1 MKRENTIKKQRELLN
16 YLAEFIEANN
26 YAPSYREIM
35 KALNYKSVSTV
46 ANHIDS
52 LITKG
57 YLSKRDN
64 SARSLEIVS
73 LSDDDVITN
82 RNNVGNKDTIDVI
95 SRDKVLGYINDL
107 ILNGKL
113 DKESTVLEVLRSE
126 ERRVGKECRSRW
138 SPYH

>member
-1 MKRENTIKKQRELLN
+1 VKRENTTKKQRELLN

-26 YAPSYREIM
+26 YAPSYREVM
-35 KALNYKSVSTV
+35 KALNYKSVSTI

-73 LSDDDVITN
+73 LSDDGVVTN

-113 DKESTVLEVLRSE
+113 DKESTVSE
-126 ERRVGKECRSRW
+126 LIK
-138 SPYH
+138 YLKDN

>member
-1 MKRENTIKKQRELLN
+1 MKRENTTKKQRELLN

-26 YAPSYREIM
+26 YAPSYREVM

-64 SARSLEIVS
+64 SARSLEIVP
-73 LSDDDVITN
+73 LSDDGVVTN

-113 DKESTVLEVLRSE
+113 DKESTVLELI
-126 ERRVGKECRSRW
+126 K
-138 SPYH
+138 YLKDN

>member
-1 MKRENTIKKQRELLN
+1 MKRENTTKKQRELLN

-73 LSDDDVITN
+73 LSDDDVIAN
-82 RNNVGNKDTIDVI
+82 RNNVGNKNTIDVI
-95 SRDKVLGYINDL
+95 SRDKVLDYINDL

-113 DKESTVLEVLRSE
+113 DKESTVSE
-126 ERRVGKECRSRW
+126 LIK
-138 SPYH
+138 YLKDN

>member
-1 MKRENTIKKQRELLN
+1 MKRENTTKKQRELLN

-113 DKESTVLEVLRSE
+113 DKDSTVLELI
-126 ERRVGKECRSRW
+126 K
-138 SPYH
+138 YLKDN

>member
-1 MKRENTIKKQRELLN
+1 MKRENTTKKQRELLN

-26 YAPSYREIM
+26 YAPSYREVM

-73 LSDDDVITN
+73 LSDDGVVTN

-113 DKESTVLEVLRSE
+113 DKESTVSE
-126 ERRVGKECRSRW
+126 LIK
-138 SPYH
+138 YLKDN

>member
-1 MKRENTIKKQRELLN
+1 MKRENTTKKQRELLN

-113 DKESTVLEVLRSE
+113 DKESTVLEFIKYL
-126 ERRVGKECRSRW
+126 KDN
-138 SPYH
+138 

>member
-1 MKRENTIKKQRELLN
+1 MKRENTTKKQRELLN

-26 YAPSYREIM
+26 YAPSYREVM
-35 KALNYKSVSTV
+35 KALNYKSVSTI

-73 LSDDDVITN
+73 LSDDGVVTN

-113 DKESTVLEVLRSE
+113 DKESTVSE
-126 ERRVGKECRSRW
+126 LIK
-138 SPYH
+138 YLKDN

>member
-1 MKRENTIKKQRELLN
+1 MKRENTTKKQRELLN

-46 ANHIDS
+46 ANHINS

-113 DKESTVLEVLRSE
+113 DKESTVLELI
-126 ERRVGKECRSRW
+126 K
-138 SPYH
+138 YLKDN

>member
-1 MKRENTIKKQRELLN
+1 MKRENTTKKQRELLN

-82 RNNVGNKDTIDVI
+82 RNNVGNKNTIDVI
-95 SRDKVLGYINDL
+95 SRDKVLNYINDL

-113 DKESTVLEVLRSE
+113 DKESTVLELI
-126 ERRVGKECRSRW
+126 K
-138 SPYH
+138 YLKDN

>member
-1 MKRENTIKKQRELLN
+1 MKRENTTKKQRELLN

-26 YAPSYREIM
+26 YAPSYREVM

-73 LSDDDVITN
+73 LKDGVVAN
-82 RNNVGNKDTIDVI
+82 RNNVGNKNTIDVI

-113 DKESTVLEVLRSE
+113 DKESTVSE
-126 ERRVGKECRSRW
+126 LIK
-138 SPYH
+138 YLKDN

>member
-1 MKRENTIKKQRELLN
+1 MKRENTTKKQRELLN

-26 YAPSYREIM
+26 YTPSYREVM

-95 SRDKVLGYINDL
+95 SRDKVLGYINGL

-113 DKESTVLEVLRSE
+113 DKESTVLELI
-126 ERRVGKECRSRW
+126 K
-138 SPYH
+138 YLKDN

>member
-1 MKRENTIKKQRELLN
+1 MKRENTTKKQRELLN

-26 YAPSYREIM
+26 YAPSYREVM
-35 KALNYKSVSTV
+35 KALNYKSVSTI

-82 RNNVGNKDTIDVI
+82 RNNVGNKNTIDMI
-95 SRDKVLGYINDL
+95 SRDKVLNYINDL

-113 DKESTVLEVLRSE
+113 DKKSTISE
-126 ERRVGKECRSRW
+126 LIK
-138 SPYH
+138 YLKDN

>member
-1 MKRENTIKKQRELLN
+1 MKRENTTKKQRELLN

-26 YAPSYREIM
+26 YAPSYREVM

-73 LSDDDVITN
+73 LSDGVAN
-82 RNNVGNKDTIDVI
+82 RNNVGNKNTIDVI
-95 SRDKVLGYINDL
+95 SRDKVLNYINDL

-113 DKESTVLEVLRSE
+113 DKESTVSE
-126 ERRVGKECRSRW
+126 LIK
-138 SPYH
+138 YLKDN

>member
-1 MKRENTIKKQRELLN
+1 MKRENTTKKQRELLN

-26 YAPSYREIM
+26 YAPSYREVM

-73 LSDDDVITN
+73 LSDDDVIAN

-107 ILNGKL
+107 VLNGKL
-113 DKESTVLEVLRSE
+113 DKESTVSE
-126 ERRVGKECRSRW
+126 LIK
-138 SPYH
+138 YLKDN

>member
-1 MKRENTIKKQRELLN
+1 MKRENTTKKQRELLN
-16 YLAEFIEANN
+16 YLAEFIKAND
-26 YAPSYREIM
+26 YAPSYREVM

-113 DKESTVLEVLRSE
+113 DKESTVLELI
-126 ERRVGKECRSRW
+126 K
-138 SPYH
+138 YLKDN

>member
-1 MKRENTIKKQRELLN
+1 MKRENTTKKQRELLN

-26 YAPSYREIM
+26 YAPSYRKVM

-113 DKESTVLEVLRSE
+113 DKESTVLELI
-126 ERRVGKECRSRW
+126 K
-138 SPYH
+138 YLKDN

>member
-1 MKRENTIKKQRELLN
+1 MKRENTTKKQRELLN

-26 YAPSYREIM
+26 YAPSYREVM
-35 KALNYKSVSTV
+35 RALNYKSVSTV

-64 SARSLEIVS
+64 SARSLEIVP
-73 LSDDDVITN
+73 LSDDNVVAN
-82 RNNVGNKDTIDVI
+82 RNNVSNKDTIDVI
-95 SRDKVLGYINDL
+95 SRDKVLNYINDL

-113 DKESTVLEVLRSE
+113 DKKSTISE
-126 ERRVGKECRSRW
+126 LIK
-138 SPYH
+138 YLKDN

>member
-1 MKRENTIKKQRELLN
+1 MKRENTTKKQRELLN

-26 YAPSYREIM
+26 YAPSYREVM
-35 KALNYKSVSTV
+35 KGLNYKSVSTV

-113 DKESTVLEVLRSE
+113 DK
-126 ERRVGKECRSRW
+126 
-138 SPYH
+138 

>member
-1 MKRENTIKKQRELLN
+1 MKRENTTKKQRELLN

-26 YAPSYREIM
+26 YAPSYREVM

-73 LSDDDVITN
+73 LSDDDVIAN
-82 RNNVGNKDTIDVI
+82 RNNIGNKDTIDVI

-113 DKESTVLEVLRSE
+113 DKESTVSE
-126 ERRVGKECRSRW
+126 LIK
-138 SPYH
+138 YLKDN

>member
-1 MKRENTIKKQRELLN
+1 MKRENTTKKQRELLN

-26 YAPSYREIM
+26 YAPSYREVM

-52 LITKG
+52 LIAKG

-113 DKESTVLEVLRSE
+113 DKESTVSE
-126 ERRVGKECRSRW
+126 LIK
-138 SPYH
+138 YLKDN

>member
-1 MKRENTIKKQRELLN
+1 MKRENTTKKQRELLN
-16 YLAEFIEANN
+16 YLAEFIEVNN
-26 YAPSYREIM
+26 YAPSYREVM

-57 YLSKRDN
+57 YLSKRNN
-64 SARSLEIVS
+64 SARSLEIVP
-73 LSDDDVITN
+73 LSDNNVAN
-82 RNNVGNKDTIDVI
+82 RNNVSNKDTIDVI

-113 DKESTVLEVLRSE
+113 DKESTVLELI
-126 ERRVGKECRSRW
+126 K
-138 SPYH
+138 YLKDN

>member
-1 MKRENTIKKQRELLN
+1 MKRENTTKKQRELLN

-26 YAPSYREIM
+26 YAPSYREVM
-35 KALNYKSVSTV
+35 KALNYKSVSTI

-73 LSDDDVITN
+73 LSDDDVIAN

-113 DKESTVLEVLRSE
+113 DKESTVLELI
-126 ERRVGKECRSRW
+126 K
-138 SPYH
+138 YLKDN

>member
-1 MKRENTIKKQRELLN
+1 MKRENTTKKQRELLN
-16 YLAEFIEANN
+16 YLAEFIEVNN
-26 YAPSYREIM
+26 YAPSYREVM

-57 YLSKRDN
+57 YLSKRNN
-64 SARSLEIVS
+64 SARSLEIVP
-73 LSDDDVITN
+73 LSDDGVVTN

-113 DKESTVLEVLRSE
+113 DKESTVSE
-126 ERRVGKECRSRW
+126 LIK
-138 SPYH
+138 YLKDN

>member
-1 MKRENTIKKQRELLN
+1 MKRENTTKKQRELLN

-26 YAPSYREIM
+26 YAPSYREVM

-73 LSDDDVITN
+73 LSDDDVIAN
-82 RNNVGNKDTIDVI
+82 RDNVGNKDTIDVI

-113 DKESTVLEVLRSE
+113 DKESTVSE
-126 ERRVGKECRSRW
+126 LIK
-138 SPYH
+138 YLKDN

>member
-1 MKRENTIKKQRELLN
+1 MKRENTTKKQRELLN

-73 LSDDDVITN
+73 LSDDGVVTN

-113 DKESTVLEVLRSE
+113 DKESTVLELI
-126 ERRVGKECRSRW
+126 K
-138 SPYH
+138 YLKDN

>member
-1 MKRENTIKKQRELLN
+1 MKRENTTKKQRELLN

-26 YAPSYREIM
+26 YAPSYREVM

-113 DKESTVLEVLRSE
+113 DKESTALELI
-126 ERRVGKECRSRW
+126 K
-138 SPYH
+138 YLKDN

>member
-1 MKRENTIKKQRELLN
+1 MKRENTTKKQRELLN

-26 YAPSYREIM
+26 YAPSYREVM

-64 SARSLEIVS
+64 SARSLEIVP

-95 SRDKVLGYINDL
+95 SRDKVLNYINDL

-113 DKESTVLEVLRSE
+113 DKKSTISE
-126 ERRVGKECRSRW
+126 LIK
-138 SPYH
+138 YLKNN

>member
-1 MKRENTIKKQRELLN
+1 MKRENTTKKQRELLN

-26 YAPSYREIM
+26 YAPSYREVM
-35 KALNYKSVSTV
+35 KALNYKSVSTI

-73 LSDDDVITN
+73 LSDDGVVAN
-82 RNNVGNKDTIDVI
+82 RNNVGNKNTIDVI

-113 DKESTVLEVLRSE
+113 DKESTVLELI
-126 ERRVGKECRSRW
+126 K
-138 SPYH
+138 YLKDN

>member
-1 MKRENTIKKQRELLN
+1 MKRENTTKKQRELLN

-95 SRDKVLGYINDL
+95 SRDKVLSYINDL

-113 DKESTVLEVLRSE
+113 DKESTVLELI
-126 ERRVGKECRSRW
+126 K
-138 SPYH
+138 YLKDN

>member
-1 MKRENTIKKQRELLN
+1 MKRENTTKKQRELLN

-82 RNNVGNKDTIDVI
+82 RNNVGNKNTIDVI

-113 DKESTVLEVLRSE
+113 DKESTVLELI
-126 ERRVGKECRSRW
+126 K
-138 SPYH
+138 YLKDN

>member
-1 MKRENTIKKQRELLN
+1 MKRENTTKKQRELLN

-35 KALNYKSVSTV
+35 KTLNYKSVSTV

-73 LSDDDVITN
+73 LSDDVITN

-113 DKESTVLEVLRSE
+113 DKESTVLELI
-126 ERRVGKECRSRW
+126 K
-138 SPYH
+138 YLKDN

>member
-1 MKRENTIKKQRELLN
+1 MKRENTTKKQRELLN

-82 RNNVGNKDTIDVI
+82 RNNVDNKDTIDVI
-95 SRDKVLGYINDL
+95 SRDKVLNYINDL

-113 DKESTVLEVLRSE
+113 DKKSMISE
-126 ERRVGKECRSRW
+126 LIK
-138 SPYH
+138 YLKDN

>member
-1 MKRENTIKKQRELLN
+1 MKRENTTKKQRELLN

-26 YAPSYREIM
+26 YASSYREVM

-73 LSDDDVITN
+73 LSDDGVVTN

-113 DKESTVLEVLRSE
+113 DKESTVSE
-126 ERRVGKECRSRW
+126 LIK
-138 SPYH
+138 YLKDN

>member
-1 MKRENTIKKQRELLN
+1 MKRENTTKKQRELLN

-26 YAPSYREIM
+26 YAPSYREVM

-95 SRDKVLGYINDL
+95 SRNKVLGYINDL

-113 DKESTVLEVLRSE
+113 DKESTVLELI
-126 ERRVGKECRSRW
+126 K
-138 SPYH
+138 YLKDN

>member
-1 MKRENTIKKQRELLN
+1 MKRENTTKKQRELLN

-82 RNNVGNKDTIDVI
+82 RNNVGNKNTIDVI
-95 SRDKVLGYINDL
+95 SRDKVLDYINDL

-113 DKESTVLEVLRSE
+113 DKESTISE
-126 ERRVGKECRSRW
+126 LIK
-138 SPYH
+138 YLKDN

>member
-1 MKRENTIKKQRELLN
+1 MKRENTTKKQRELLN

-26 YAPSYREIM
+26 YAPSYREVM

-95 SRDKVLGYINDL
+95 SRDKVLDYINDL

-113 DKESTVLEVLRSE
+113 DKESTVLELI
-126 ERRVGKECRSRW
+126 K
-138 SPYH
+138 YLKDN

>member
-1 MKRENTIKKQRELLN
+1 MKRENTTKKQRELLN

-26 YAPSYREIM
+26 YAPSYREVM

-73 LSDDDVITN
+73 LSDDSVVTN

-113 DKESTVLEVLRSE
+113 DKESTVSE
-126 ERRVGKECRSRW
+126 LIK
-138 SPYH
+138 YLKDN

>member
-1 MKRENTIKKQRELLN
+1 MKRENTTKKQRELLN

-35 KALNYKSVSTV
+35 KALNYKSVSTI

-113 DKESTVLEVLRSE
+113 DKESTVLELI
-126 ERRVGKECRSRW
+126 K
-138 SPYH
+138 YLKDN

>member
-1 MKRENTIKKQRELLN
+1 MKRENTTKKQRELLN
-16 YLAEFIEANN
+16 YLAKFIEANN
-26 YAPSYREIM
+26 YAPSYREVM

-64 SARSLEIVS
+64 SARSLEIVP
-73 LSDDDVITN
+73 LSDDNVAFN
-82 RNNVGNKDTIDVI
+82 RNNVDNKDTIDMI

-113 DKESTVLEVLRSE
+113 DKESTVSE
-126 ERRVGKECRSRW
+126 LIK
-138 SPYH
+138 YLKDN

>member
-1 MKRENTIKKQRELLN
+1 MKRENTTKKQRELLN

-26 YAPSYREIM
+26 YAPSYREVM

-52 LITKG
+52 LIIKG

-73 LSDDDVITN
+73 LSDDGVVTN

-113 DKESTVLEVLRSE
+113 DKESTVLELI
-126 ERRVGKECRSRW
+126 K
-138 SPYH
+138 YLKDN